1 MVEETIGEKTYKE
14 YTTESK
20 KHLTSGISDIIPDV
34 ESYIKDF
41 VFGDIFA
48 REGLTKEE
56 KVLTTITTL
65 VAMGGCDTEVATHVN
80 NAINVGVSSKK
91 ILDTL
96 IQMLPYAGFAR
107 AINGIMVCKKVFDER
122 DIDYSIDLEN

>member
-20 KHLTSGISDIIPDV
+20 KHLTSGISDITPDV

-91 ILDTL
+91 NIRYFDTNVTL
-96 IQMLPYAGFAR
+96 CR
-107 AINGIMVCKKVFDER
+107 VC
-122 DIDYSIDLEN
+122 